1 MPEQVKIVTVE
12 MYDPEIKTE
21 EKLSD
26 ELCILKFS
34 ENKDEA
40 AFSCLVNRYSS
51 SIRRIIFS
59 VFRGPIED
67 IEDVE
72 QEILLALYRGL
83 PKFSFKSNFK
93 TYLFRLC
100 RNKAIDFI
108 RRRKRQLNMEENL
121 IKHHKIS
128 NLETPETLHTRKVD
142 KDNIMKILFELKE
155 KERSL
160 IIMKDV
166 ENLSIAEIAEIF
178 HRPSGTI
185 KSRLHRARL
194 KAAEKMIAR
203 GIR

>member
-1 MPEQVKIVTVE
+1 ME
-12 MYDPEIKTE
+12 MYNPEIKTE

-40 AFSCLVNRYSS
+40 AFSCLVNRYRS
-51 SIRRIIFS
+51 SIRRIIYT
-59 VFRGPIED
+59 VIRRPVED
-67 IEDVE
+67 VEDVE
-72 QEILLALYRGL
+72 QEILLALYKGL

-108 RRRKRQLNMEENL
+108 RSRKRQINMKEYL
-121 IKHHKIS
+121 IQHQKTS
-128 NLETPETLHTRKVD
+128 NHETPETSYTRKVD
-142 KDNIMKILFELKE
+142 NDNIMEIIFELKE

-166 ENLSIAEIAEIF
+166 ENLRISEIAEIF

>member
-1 MPEQVKIVTVE
+1 VE
-12 MYDPEIKTE
+12 MYNPEIKTE

-40 AFSCLVNRYSS
+40 AFSCLVNRYRS
-51 SIRRIIFS
+51 SIRRIIYT
-59 VFRGPIED
+59 VIRRPVED
-67 IEDVE
+67 VEDVE
-72 QEILLALYRGL
+72 QEILLALYKGL

-108 RRRKRQLNMEENL
+108 RSRKRQINMKEYL
-121 IKHHKIS
+121 IQHQKTS
-128 NLETPETLHTRKVD
+128 NHETPETSYTRKVD
-142 KDNIMKILFELKE
+142 NDNIMEIIFELKE

-166 ENLSIAEIAEIF
+166 ENLRISEIAEIF

>member
-1 MPEQVKIVTVE
+1 
-12 MYDPEIKTE
+12 MYNPEIKTE

-40 AFSCLVNRYSS
+40 AFSCLVNRYRS
-51 SIRRIIFS
+51 SIRRIIYT
-59 VFRGPIED
+59 VIRRPVED
-67 IEDVE
+67 VEDVE
-72 QEILLALYRGL
+72 QEILLALYKGL

-108 RRRKRQLNMEENL
+108 RSRKRQINMKEYL
-121 IKHHKIS
+121 IQHQKTS
-128 NLETPETLHTRKVD
+128 NHETPETSYTRKVD
-142 KDNIMKILFELKE
+142 NDNIMEIIFELKE

-166 ENLSIAEIAEIF
+166 ENLRISEIAEIF